1 MKYIL
6 FVIDTES
13 NSGNQQEMIQID
25 AFNEKLQS
33 ENKFIF
39 AAGIGSSKT
48 ATTIDNRA
56 GSNQVTKD
64 SLNSDEFY
72 SGFWII
78 QAEPTEIEDLA
89 KQASLACNRKVEIR
103 PFLA

>member
-39 AAGIGSSKT
+39 AAGIGSSKS
-48 ATTIDNRA
+48 ATIIDNRV
-56 GSNQVTKD
+56 GKDQVTND
-64 SLNSDEFY
+64 SLNSVEFY

-78 QAEPTEIEDLA
+78 QAEPSEVEDLA
-89 KQASLACNRKVEIR
+89 KQASAACNRKVEIR

>member
-13 NSGNQQEMIQID
+13 NSGTQQELSQID

-33 ENKFIF
+33 ANKLIL
-39 AAGIGSSKT
+39 AAGIGSPKT

-56 GSNQVTKD
+56 GRDQTTER
-64 SLNSDEFY
+64 SLNAEEFY
-72 SGFWII
+72 SGFWILD
-78 QAEPTEIEDLA
+78 ADLGEIEDLA
-89 KQASLACNRKVEIR
+89 KQASLACNRQVELR